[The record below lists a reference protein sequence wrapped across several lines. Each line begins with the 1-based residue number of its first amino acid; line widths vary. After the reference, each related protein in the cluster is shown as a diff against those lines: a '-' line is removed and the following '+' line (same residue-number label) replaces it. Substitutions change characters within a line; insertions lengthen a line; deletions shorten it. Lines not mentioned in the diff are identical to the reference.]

1 MKCKKTK
8 IFVKTSFE
16 KFHEEEKIADEEKQK
31 KTWKKI
37 FNFFESFHF
46 TFRVF

>member
-31 KTWKKI
+31 KDLEK
-37 FNFFESFHF
+37 NFQFF
-46 TFRVF
+46 